1 MGMSVLLRHLSR
13 VSMFYLLM
21 SWQSSFALLQDDSR
35 AEVVGS
41 VRNIT
46 DSTPVAG
53 AQVSCGKSMAVSST
67 NGTFRL
73 TNLDGRPCSIK
84 IAADG
89 YFQDPRLNPIV
100 KAYSGTEPKEIVVD
114 LIPASKLSGSVRTRE
129 KQPIEGATVYLL
141 AIRRG
146 SKVRSLYSIKTTSTT
161 KDGSFAIENIQ
172 PGTYFLLCSPPK
184 NPIGK
189 TVLSPTY
196 FPSSVND
203 LGAAPIAL
211 RPGETQFGLDLEV
224 QRERVYS
231 ISGLLI
237 SQDRVADISKS
248 FSLDLLRRG
257 DREKASVTVDP
268 VRAPL
273 PSPYSRILLSSDG
286 QFLIEGV
293 ISGSYELVLKSKLS
307 SSGQPVSRIEV
318 AGRDVVGLKVDLL
331 APSRVSGRAFVR
343 TENDASQQS
352 NPLPSTISL
361 SNPEVVDETSTV
373 IQIQKDGSFRVPALA
388 PGKYEAYMF
397 AGIRQANDLY
407 LDSIEWNGVA
417 QANLSFVNA
426 GFPDNTLVLKFDSGR
441 ATIQAT
447 APTEATKVVLFPIPL
462 REIDTL
468 RGGVVLGEPNADGSF
483 RLSRIIPGTY
493 ALCAVDSLEGG
504 NFMEWVND
512 PSHSKSLEKYCRR
525 VEVKKNDSISVQLP
539 LLAFSKER

>member
-1 MGMSVLLRHLSR
+1 MGMSVLLRYLSR
-13 VSMFYLLM
+13 VSMFYFLM

-73 TNLDGRPCSIK
+73 TNLNGRPCSLK

-89 YFQDPRLNPIV
+89 YFQDPRSNPIV

-141 AIRRG
+141 AIRRS

-184 NPIGK
+184 NPVGK

-273 PSPYSRILLSSDG
+273 PSPYSRILLSGDG

-331 APSRVSGRAFVR
+331 APSRVSGRAVVR
-343 TENDASQQS
+343 TENDASQKS

-388 PGKYEAYMF
+388 PGKYEAYLF
-397 AGIRQANDLY
+397 AGSRQANDLY

-426 GFPDNTLVLKFDSGR
+426 GFPDNTLILKFDSGR

-447 APTEATKVVLFPIPL
+447 APTDATKVILFPTPL
-462 REIDTL
+462 REIDSL
-468 RGGVVLGEPNADGSF
+468 RGGVVLGEPNADGLF

-504 NFMEWVND
+504 NFSEWVND